1 MSDEL
6 DDLVERRLPSAGATL
21 RKALLADPTPRL
33 IGRLYAA
40 SDRGLRAKLLACL
53 LRPLS
58 PLGRAAV
65 AAGVFAQFVT
75 SDSFES
81 ILSAMDEATR
91 FSNDQIAELAR
102 FVQQVSPQALDRFA
116 HVAVDNRGGMTAFS
130 IAAATLLLQTLSR
143 EPPRRS

>member
-91 FSNDQIAELAR
+91 FS
-102 FVQQVSPQALDRFA
+102 VSMPPQVSPPGSPAPRCGTARQNLRPQTRRFPMS
-116 HVAVDNRGGMTAFS
+116 G
-130 IAAATLLLQTLSR
+130 
-143 EPPRRS
+143 